1 MNELCLISV
10 VKWLFTGCGTGKY
23 HSSYQ
28 SLPLHVIL
36 SKFHPSLILATC
48 FPKVTFSVIC
58 LLLVV
63 LRLGLEQLEV
73 KIWFS
78 ELSYVLVNWFE
89 L

>member
-1 MNELCLISV
+1 MAVL
-10 VKWLFTGCGTGKY
+10 WLWNWKVQ

-36 SKFHPSLILATC
+36 SKFHPSLILVTC
-48 FPKVTFSVIC
+48 VPKIYLKITFSVTC

-63 LRLGLEQLEV
+63 LRLGLEQPEI
-73 KIWFS
+73 KILFS
-78 ELSYVLVNWFE
+78 ELSYVLVNWSE